1 MTCKELLTMNIAEV
15 DIEVAPM
22 EHKKK
27 FWNSLKAGQSFRK
40 KEKNGKLF

>member
-1 MTCKELLTMNIAEV
+1 MNIAEV
-15 DIEVAPM
+15 DIEVAQM

-27 FWNSLKAGQSFRK
+27 FWNSLKAEQSFME